1 MATVA
6 DKVKAL
12 IEWAPALSILSEIS
26 GAVTAKD
33 RAVGALKLMRF
44 VATRTETKIDDELVE
59 RVEALLLSPA
69 GDELLRYIVSLCS
82 AVSKMEVDG

>member
-26 GAVTAKD
+26 GAQTAKE
-33 RAVGALKLMRF
+33 RVGGALKLMRF
-44 VATRTETKIDDELVE
+44 VATRTATKIDDDVTE
-59 RVEALLLSPA
+59 RVEALLMSPQ
-69 GDELLRYIVSLCS
+69 GDELLTYIVALFS
-82 AVSKMEVDG
+82 ALARTEVGP